1 MNAQS
6 SPLRYIFLFG
16 LITLLCGVTFEAVAA
31 YARQP
36 DATTGGLFVAA
47 MGVALLLTVFSLWW
61 RRVRWVTPIA
71 ELDRAVGQMS
81 GEEWVLAANPYGAP
95 ELQALA
101 NRMNG
106 LAKQVRAQLGSLRM
120 ERADLQTLV
129 DTLPDSIITTDAGG
143 RIVLI
148 NQPAATLLSVSA
160 TKVRGTPL
168 VAAVNDNAIVELFD
182 LAVHDHNP
190 DSLPASEELN
200 AALAASQS
208 VQRTVRLMRGP
219 HRLTFQAFATRT
231 AGGGVLLVL
240 RDITQLTATVQMK
253 TDFVA
258 NASHELRTPLAAIKM
273 AFETLREVYGDD
285 ARQTDRCVHIIEGHL
300 TRLEEMLRD
309 LLDLS
314 RVESPDLKP
323 QLQRVKTTDIFSLIR
338 LALGAFA
345 REKLVE
351 LKMNESDD
359 MPSEFDT
366 DERLLNLVLKNLV
379 ENSIKFTPPGGS
391 VSVEFHQNGDEV
403 RISVVDT
410 GIGIPPEHVERV
422 FERFYQV
429 DPARSGS
436 AGRGTGLG
444 LAIVK
449 HAVAGLGGAL
459 SLRSKPGVG
468 TTVTVALH
476 NAAPTEGAASMM

>member
-1 MNAQS
+1 MNARS
-6 SPLRYIFLFG
+6 SVFRQLLFFVIVSLVCGGALR
-16 LITLLCGVTFEAVAA
+16 AVAA
-31 YARQP
+31 YERRQGFTES
-36 DATTGGLFVAA
+36 AYWLTAIIVGLVVTGIWFAWRHIRWTRPVDELNRAMDQLTEGDWKLRAA
-47 MGVALLLTVFSLWW
+47 
-61 RRVRWVTPIA
+61 P
-71 ELDRAVGQMS
+71 Q
-81 GEEWVLAANPYGAP
+81 GAP
-95 ELQALA
+95 ELQQMAGRLNDLA
-101 NRMNG
+101 R
-106 LAKQVRAQLGSLRM
+106 QVRTQLSGLRM
-120 ERADLQTLV
+120 QRADLQTLV
-129 DTLPDSIITTDAGG
+129 DTLPDSIITTDATG

-148 NQPAATLLSVSA
+148 NQPASQLLSVA
-160 TKVRGTPL
+160 VDMARGMQL
-168 VAAVNDNAIVELFD
+168 VAVVHDNAIVELFD
-182 LAVHDHNP
+182 AAIQNAHDP
-190 DSLPASEELN
+190 LPASEELT
-200 AALAASQS
+200 AALAVSRS
-208 VQRTVRLMRGP
+208 VQRTMQLMRSGQ
-219 HRLTFQAFATRT
+219 RLTFQAFATRT

-240 RDITQLTATVQMK
+240 RDITQLSATVQMK

-273 AFETLREVYGDD
+273 AFETLREVYDDD
-285 ARQTDRCVHIIEGHL
+285 AKQTMRCINIIEGHL
-300 TRLEEMLRD
+300 NRLEEMLRD

-323 QLQRVKTTDIFSLIR
+323 QLQRVKTVDVFTLLRSG
-338 LALGAFA
+338 LGAFA

-351 LKMNESDD
+351 LKLADSPDTPAAFE
-359 MPSEFDT
+359 T

-391 VSVEFHQNGDEV
+391 VTLEFRQSGDET
-403 RISVVDT
+403 RISVIDT

-459 SLRSKPGVG
+459 SLRSKVGVG

-476 NAAPTEGAASMM
+476 NSAPADMPMKK